1 MLIRKNI
8 LGFLL
13 LSAIGVSAQLSPNT
27 QARLS
32 DGDSPS
38 SRAQSGAQQLSSTA
52 QQPTPTS
59 ERTAPAPL
67 APQITPA
74 RVSTG
79 HLFSRPATPSQV
91 QGPSRVDEFVQ
102 DGKLRLSLEDAI
114 LLTLLNNSDVNVN
127 RAQFDLSQF
136 AVQRAHSAFDPLF
149 VAGFTPTRSTSP
161 SASTLVGASTLS
173 TLSQTTT
180 TGYSQTFQSGTGVN
194 VGLSTT
200 RFTTNSS
207 FATVNPS
214 FNSGLTFSLSQP
226 LLRRFGMFANRAPI
240 IIAQRGVRQSR
251 ANFEAQLNDTV
262 QRVINQYWDVVQSR
276 KTLEVLRKSLEL
288 AEASYQRDKRA
299 LELGAL
305 PPLDIYRS
313 ESQVAQRK
321 LSVIQA
327 EYGLKQVEDTLRQTV
342 GADLD
347 ARAGALD
354 LALTDSAETNGKLE
368 IVDLQEALAAALK
381 DRPEIESQN
390 QQLAIDDANAK
401 LASNNL
407 RPDLN
412 LNATYTSNGL
422 GGLVFNNS
430 GALVSSGG
438 FGDSLSQLG
447 GFNFPTYGI
456 NLQLRLPIHNS
467 AAAADLGTALVSK
480 RRSLYQMRSIQQT
493 IATEVK
499 NAVHDLEQAELVMA
513 AAQTAREL
521 AQKNLG
527 AEQRKY
533 ELGAQT
539 IFFVLDAQNQLSQ
552 AEQSLV
558 QAQILYQK
566 ALAEV
571 DHATGSLLA
580 KHKLIP
586 ASATP

>member
-1 MLIRKNI
+1 MLIRNCI
-8 LGFLL
+8 FGLL
-13 LSAIGVSAQLSPNT
+13 LFFSLCASAQFTP
-27 QARLS
+27 AK
-32 DGDSPS
+32 
-38 SRAQSGAQQLSSTA
+38 
-52 QQPTPTS
+52 TPT
-59 ERTAPAPL
+59 
-67 APQITPA
+67 
-74 RVSTG
+74 G
-79 HLFSRPATPSQV
+79 NLFQRPSVPTQV
-91 QGPSRVDEFVQ
+91 QRPSRLDEFIVE
-102 DGKLRLSLEDAI
+102 GKLRLGLEDAI
-114 LLTLLNNSDVNVN
+114 LLTLLNNSGVNVN

-136 AVQRAHSAFDPLF
+136 AVQRARSPFDPLF
-149 VAGFTPTRSTSP
+149 VAGFAPTRSVSP
-161 SASTLVGASTLS
+161 SDSSLTGASTLS
-173 TLSQTTT
+173 TLTQTSSA
-180 TGYSQTFQSGTGVN
+180 GYSQQFLTGTSVS

-214 FNSGLTFSLSQP
+214 FSSGLTFSLSQP
-226 LLRRFGMFANRAPI
+226 LLRNFGFFANRAPI

-262 QRVINQYWDVVQSR
+262 QNVINQYWDVVQAH
-276 KTLEVLRKSLEL
+276 KTLDVLNKSLEL

-321 LSVIQA
+321 VTVIQA
-327 EYGLKQVEDTLRQTV
+327 EYALKQVETTLRQTV

-354 LALTDSAETNGKLE
+354 LELTDTAETGGKLE
-368 IVDLQEALAAALK
+368 IVDLQESLVDALK
-381 DRPEIESQN
+381 NRPEIDAQN
-390 QQLAIDDANAK
+390 QQLAIDDTNAK
-401 LASNNL
+401 LAVNNL

-412 LNATYTSNGL
+412 LSASYTSNGL
-422 GGLVFNNS
+422 GGIIFDS
-430 GALVSSGG
+430 TGALVSNGG

-447 GFNFPTYGI
+447 GFSFPTYGI
-456 NLQLRLPIHNS
+456 SLQMRFPLRNS

-480 RRSLYQMRSIQQT
+480 RRNLYQMRGLQQSISAQ
-493 IATEVK
+493 VK
-499 NAVHDLEQAELVMA
+499 NAVHDLELAELVITA
-513 AAQTAREL
+513 AKDSREL
-521 AQKNLG
+521 AAKNLAAEERKYQLG
-527 AEQRKY
+527 AE
-533 ELGAQT
+533 T

-558 QAQILYQK
+558 QAQVSYQK

-571 DHATGSLLA
+571 DHATGNLLA

>member
-1 MLIRKNI
+1 
-8 LGFLL
+8 
-13 LSAIGVSAQLSPNT
+13 VSN
-27 QARLS
+27 
-32 DGDSPS
+32 
-38 SRAQSGAQQLSSTA
+38 
-52 QQPTPTS
+52 
-59 ERTAPAPL
+59 
-67 APQITPA
+67 
-74 RVSTG
+74 
-79 HLFSRPATPSQV
+79 
-91 QGPSRVDEFVQ
+91 
-102 DGKLRLSLEDAI
+102 GKLRLSLEDAI

-136 AVQRAHSAFDPLF
+136 AVQRARSPFDPLF
-149 VAGFTPTRSTSP
+149 IAGFTPTRSTSP

-173 TLSQTTT
+173 TLSQTTS
-180 TGYSQTFQSGTGVN
+180 TGFSQQFQSGTGVN

-214 FNSGLTFSLSQP
+214 FSSGLSFSVTQP

-262 QRVINQYWDVVQSR
+262 QRVINQYWDVVQAR

-321 LSVIQA
+321 VPVIQA
-327 EYGLKQVEDTLRQTV
+327 EFSLKQVENTLRQTI

-354 LALTDSAETNGKLE
+354 VELTDTAETNGKLE
-368 IVDLQEALAAALK
+368 IIDLQEAMASALK
-381 DRPEIESQN
+381 ERPEIESQN

-412 LNATYTSNGL
+412 LSATYTSNGL
-422 GGLVFNNS
+422 GGIVFDNS
-430 GALVSSGG
+430 GGLLSNGG
-438 FGDSLSQLG
+438 FSDSLSQLG

-456 NLQLRLPIHNS
+456 NLQLRFPLRNS

-480 RRSLYQMRSIQQT
+480 RRTLYQMRSVQQS
-493 IATEVK
+493 ISTEVK
-499 NAVHDLEQAELVMA
+499 NAVHDLEQAELVIT
-513 AAQTAREL
+513 AAQASREL
-521 AQKNLG
+521 AAKNLAAEERKYQLG
-527 AEQRKY
+527 AE
-533 ELGAQT
+533 T

-558 QAQILYQK
+558 QAQIFYQK

>member
-1 MLIRKNI
+1 MLFRLRI
-8 LGFLL
+8 LMFLL
-13 LSAIGVSAQLSPNT
+13 GVVISASAQVTPGSSAAQKFSSKGQEPSPT
-27 QARLS
+27 
-32 DGDSPS
+32 GEHMP
-38 SRAQSGAQQLSSTA
+38 
-52 QQPTPTS
+52 
-59 ERTAPAPL
+59 PAPL
-67 APQITPA
+67 MPEIKPA

-79 HLFSRPATPSQV
+79 HLFSRPAAPGQV
-91 QGPSRVDEFVQ
+91 QAPSRVDDFISS
-102 DGKLRLSLEDAI
+102 GKLRLSLEDAI

-136 AVQRAHSAFDPLF
+136 AVQRAYSAFDPLL

-161 SASTLVGASTLS
+161 SASTLIGASTLS
-173 TLSQTTT
+173 TLSQTTS
-180 TGYSQTFQSGTGVN
+180 TGYSQTFQSGTGLS

-214 FNSGLTFSLSQP
+214 FTSGLTFSVSQP
-226 LLRRFGMFANRAPI
+226 LMRRFGMFANRAPI
-240 IIAQRGVRQSR
+240 LIAQRGVRQSR

-262 QRVINQYWDVVQSR
+262 QRVINQYWDVVQAR
-276 KTLEVLRKSLEL
+276 KTLDVLKKSLEL

-321 LSVIQA
+321 VPVIQA
-327 EYGLKQVEDTLRQTV
+327 EYSLKQFENTLRQTI
-342 GADLD
+342 GADID
-347 ARAGALD
+347 ARASAVD
-354 LALTDSAETNGKLE
+354 LELTDTAETSGKLE
-368 IVDLQEALAAALK
+368 IVDLQGALASALK

-390 QQLAIDDANAK
+390 QLLAIDDTNAR
-401 LASNNL
+401 LASSNM

-412 LNATYTSNGL
+412 LSATYTSNGL
-422 GGLVFNNS
+422 GGLVFDNS
-430 GALVSSGG
+430 GTLVSTGG

-447 GFNFPTYGI
+447 AFNFPTYGI
-456 NLQLRLPIHNS
+456 NLQLRFPLRNS

-480 RRSLYQMRSIQQT
+480 RRNLYQMRSIQQT

-499 NAVHDLEQAELVMA
+499 NAVHDLEQAELVMT
-513 AAQTAREL
+513 AAQSSREL
-521 AQKNLG
+521 AAKNLG

-558 QAQILYQK
+558 QAQIFYQK